1 MERIGPYLLERRL
14 GGGGMGVVYAA
25 RHEVSA
31 ARVALKTLA
40 LQTPSLVASLRA
52 EAAALSKL
60 EHPGIVRVHE
70 HGVHE
75 GTPYLT
81 MELLEG
87 ETLETAAKT
96 LVFSRSRPLRSDPS
110 AIGLSEVLEDETKR
124 LATREQETRKLAPR
138 EAAPHKLAAV
148 GPSSAA
154 SEKPRLLFDE
164 AHMRRIAGITARIAR
179 ALAYAHG
186 EGIVHRDLKPDNIVV
201 IGGDRPVL
209 VDFGIARPRALV
221 SRERLEIEREIVGTA
236 AYVAPEQIFGEPPD
250 PRSDLYALGC
260 VFYRLLAE
268 RPPFVGSSAAAVL
281 RGHVHERPAP
291 PSTYVEGLPAEID
304 ALVLAL
310 LAKDPRDRVPYAE
323 DVARRIEAL
332 GLAPACT
339 PDEPQARTYVYA
351 PHCVGRSDEI
361 GEVARAIDAAVGE
374 VEGAAARG
382 VVVTLA
388 GESGVGKTR
397 FVAEVVRACPRDVLV
412 VAAESEPRGKGA
424 SGPARCVMEPLLAT
438 LLERAQGRDS
448 RNVRRWVGPHAA
460 LLSLLAPELA
470 AWAGDEAPP
479 LPRPEQIGRATALAL
494 VDVVLTMS
502 EDVPVLLALDDL
514 QWADEITL
522 AFVERLAS
530 DPRLGA
536 ARVAVLA
543 AYRAEE
549 ADHGWLARGLPGAV
563 HVRLRPLPQAAMVRA
578 AGAMLALPD
587 ESLDHPVVHALVAR
601 ASSSPFALV
610 ELTRLAALE
619 GMLVRERGE
628 WSLDPRATGLLEGI
642 ATGIGERIARTRLA
656 RLDDV
661 ARELVFALAVAG
673 GRLAVD
679 HALEVVLGP
688 GSAPPAALEERAYSA
703 LAELVRESFVVES
716 APGEV
721 SIAHDKLREAATLE
735 LPPARAA
742 ELHGRVAAVL
752 IAASD
757 DSAEREAEI
766 AYHLERAG
774 ESAASSRHY
783 VAAAERFEQRGAVAP
798 SLACWRA
805 ALSAAG
811 DEGKPERRVAAARL
825 GAALVSLGQV
835 DEGAPLLD
843 EARVSAE
850 GAGDLATLA
859 AALVGLAYAAY
870 LRGEGQALLE
880 RASRAVELA
889 AEVGDDRLHG
899 RAENVLGIAHGSSGR
914 FRRAIGHYER
924 AAELAERSG
933 DVASLGKHRSNISI
947 NWRLLGELDRALEA
961 ARAAVSLTV
970 KSATSHANAWSNLG
984 RVYLER
990 AQLAE
995 ARSAFERAIEVAS
1008 KLDYAVVLVEA
1019 TWGLAEIARR
1029 AGDRGEARRL
1039 AEAVLALAQARGYAV
1054 SQGQAMRTLALID
1067 LEEVGDP
1074 LVDPRAR
1081 QAVARLE
1088 QSVETIAPTQE
1099 KDELADGLSELAAG
1113 LLRVGE
1119 LERAAARRAEAVA
1132 IYRELG
1138 MVGRL
1143 KALGAQ

>member
-1 MERIGPYLLERRL
+1 
-14 GGGGMGVVYAA
+14 
-25 RHEVSA
+25 
-31 ARVALKTLA
+31 
-40 LQTPSLVASLRA
+40 
-52 EAAALSKL
+52 
-60 EHPGIVRVHE
+60 
-70 HGVHE
+70 
-75 GTPYLT
+75 
-81 MELLEG
+81 
-87 ETLETAAKT
+87 
-96 LVFSRSRPLRSDPS
+96 
-110 AIGLSEVLEDETKR
+110 
-124 LATREQETRKLAPR
+124 
-138 EAAPHKLAAV
+138 
-148 GPSSAA
+148 
-154 SEKPRLLFDE
+154 
-164 AHMRRIAGITARIAR
+164 
-179 ALAYAHG
+179 
-186 EGIVHRDLKPDNIVV
+186 
-201 IGGDRPVL
+201 
-209 VDFGIARPRALV
+209 
-221 SRERLEIEREIVGTA
+221 
-236 AYVAPEQIFGEPPD
+236 
-250 PRSDLYALGC
+250 
-260 VFYRLLAE
+260 
-268 RPPFVGSSAAAVL
+268 
-281 RGHVHERPAP
+281 
-291 PSTYVEGLPAEID
+291 
-304 ALVLAL
+304 
-310 LAKDPRDRVPYAE
+310 
-323 DVARRIEAL
+323 
-332 GLAPACT
+332 
-339 PDEPQARTYVYA
+339 
-351 PHCVGRSDEI
+351 
-361 GEVARAIDAAVGE
+361 
-374 VEGAAARG
+374 
-382 VVVTLA
+382 
-388 GESGVGKTR
+388 
-397 FVAEVVRACPRDVLV
+397 
-412 VAAESEPRGKGA
+412 
-424 SGPARCVMEPLLAT
+424 MEPLLAT

-448 RNVRRWVGPHAA
+448 RNVRRWVGGHAA

-530 DPRLGA
+530 DPRLGGS
-536 ARVAVLA
+536 AR
-543 AYRAEE
+543 
-549 ADHGWLARGLPGAV
+549 RGLG
-563 HVRLRPLPQAAMVRA
+563 RLPRGGGGPR
-578 AGAMLALPD
+578 
-587 ESLDHPVVHALVAR
+587 VAR
-601 ASSSPFALV
+601 ARAPRCGARAAPAAAAGGDGPARRARCSRYPTSRSTILWCMRSSLARAAARFALV

-899 RAENVLGIAHGSSGR
+899 RARERPGD
-914 FRRAIGHYER
+914 RARLER
-924 AAELAERSG
+924 EVPAG
-933 DVASLGKHRSNISI
+933 
-947 NWRLLGELDRALEA
+947 DRAL
-961 ARAAVSLTV
+961 
-970 KSATSHANAWSNLG
+970 
-984 RVYLER
+984 
-990 AQLAE
+990 
-995 ARSAFERAIEVAS
+995 
-1008 KLDYAVVLVEA
+1008 
-1019 TWGLAEIARR
+1019 
-1029 AGDRGEARRL
+1029 
-1039 AEAVLALAQARGYAV
+1039 
-1054 SQGQAMRTLALID
+1054 
-1067 LEEVGDP
+1067 
-1074 LVDPRAR
+1074 
-1081 QAVARLE
+1081 
-1088 QSVETIAPTQE
+1088 
-1099 KDELADGLSELAAG
+1099 
-1113 LLRVGE
+1113 
-1119 LERAAARRAEAVA
+1119 
-1132 IYRELG
+1132 
-1138 MVGRL
+1138 
-1143 KALGAQ
+1143 